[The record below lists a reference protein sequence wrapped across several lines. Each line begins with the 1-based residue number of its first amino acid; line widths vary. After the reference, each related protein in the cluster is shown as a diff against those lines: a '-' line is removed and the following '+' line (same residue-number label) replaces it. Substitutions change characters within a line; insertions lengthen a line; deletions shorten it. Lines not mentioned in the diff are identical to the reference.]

1 MANHNVV
8 QGDCFLSIAE
18 NYGFFWETLW
28 NHPNNA
34 ALKQKRKDPA
44 IIYPGDVVFV
54 PEKRIKEVSEPTNQ
68 VHKFKMKNVPAKFH
82 IRLLDDD
89 DSPRANLNYVL
100 EIDGQEF
107 TGTTDGN
114 GAISISI
121 PPKAKNGKLVLT
133 DEGEEEEYDLY
144 LGQLDPIEEISG
156 VQARLKGLGY
166 YNGES
171 SQAINPETEQ
181 ALKDF
186 QEANNLEPTGQ
197 LDDALRSKIESIYGS

>member
-1 MANHNVV
+1 MPNHNVV

-34 ALKQKRKDPA
+34 ELKTKREDPT
-44 IIYPGDVVFV
+44 ILYPGDVVFV
-54 PEKRIKEVSEPTNQ
+54 PVKRLKEVKESTDQ
-68 VHKFKMKNVPAKFH
+68 VHKYRMKNVPAKFH
-82 IRLLDDD
+82 IRLLNDD

-133 DEGEEEEYDLY
+133 DEDEEYDLY
-144 LGQLDPIEEISG
+144 LGQLDPIDKNSG
-156 VQARLKGLGY
+156 VQARLRGLGY
-166 YNGES
+166 YNGET
-171 SQAINPETEQ
+171 SQAVNPETEQ
-181 ALKDF
+181 AVKDF
-186 QEANNLEPTGQ
+186 QEAYNLEPTGQ
-197 LDDALRSKIESIYGS
+197 IDDAFRSKLESIYGS

>member
-18 NYGFFWETLW
+18 KYGFFWETLW

-34 ALKQKRKDPA
+34 ELKTKREDPT
-44 IIYPGDVVFV
+44 ILYPGDVVFV
-54 PEKRIKEVSEPTNQ
+54 PEKRLKEVSEPTNQ
-68 VHKFKMKNVPAKFH
+68 VHKFRVKNVPAKFN

-100 EIDGQEF
+100 EIDGKKF

-121 PPKAKNGKLVLT
+121 PPAAKTGKLVLT
-133 DEGEEEEYDLY
+133 DQDEEYDLF
-144 LGQLDPIEEISG
+144 LGQLDPINKNSG

-166 YNGES
+166 YNGET
-171 SQAINPETEQ
+171 SQSVNPETEQ
-181 ALKDF
+181 AVKDF
-186 QEANNLEPTGQ
+186 QVAYNIEPTGQ
-197 LDDALRSKIESIYGS
+197 IDDAFRSKLESIYGS

>member
-34 ALKQKRKDPA
+34 LLKQNRKDPA
-44 IIYPGDVVFV
+44 ILFPGDVVFV
-54 PEKRIKEVSEPTNQ
+54 PEKRLKEVKESTDQ
-68 VHKFKMKNVPAKFH
+68 VHKFRMKNVPVKFH
-82 IRLLDDD
+82 VRLLNDDG
-89 DSPRANLNYVL
+89 SPRANLNYVL

-133 DEGEEEEYDLY
+133 DEDEEYDLY
-144 LGQLDPIEEISG
+144 LGQLDPIEKISG
-156 VQARLKGLGY
+156 AQARLKGLGY
-166 YNGES
+166 YNGET
-171 SQAINPETEQ
+171 SQAVNPETEQ
-181 ALKDF
+181 AVKDF
-186 QEANNLEPTGQ
+186 QEAYKLEPTGQ
-197 LDDALRSKIESIYGS
+197 IDDAFRSKLESIYGS